1 MVVYTTVALPV
12 GVCGLAQLV
21 RTGGGVKEEGA
32 WLSQGGPGTWVS
44 IKLKMGEGKG
54 DSSP

>member
-44 IKLKMGEGKG
+44 IKLKMGQGKG